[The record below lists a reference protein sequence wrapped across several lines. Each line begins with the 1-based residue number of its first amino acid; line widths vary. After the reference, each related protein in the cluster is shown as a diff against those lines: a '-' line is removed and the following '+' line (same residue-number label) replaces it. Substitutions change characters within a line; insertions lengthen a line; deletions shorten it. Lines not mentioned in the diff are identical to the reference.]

1 MPGPDPFDGVV
12 ARADLT
18 DLRAPVVVACSG
30 GPDSLAL
37 LAVAARV
44 DLAPI
49 AVHVDH
55 GLRAGGAAEAAVVA
69 AVANHL
75 GSTWR
80 GVRIDVPEGPN
91 LEARA
96 RHARYAALDRVADEV
111 GATAILTGH
120 SADDLAETVLL
131 HLVRGAG
138 TSGLAGIPARRGRVA
153 RPLLAVRRADLHAVA
168 AAVAGAAGVS
178 PVDDP
183 TNEDERFRRNWV
195 RHTVL
200 PMLEAGADRDLVPVL
215 ARQARVMAE
224 EAEVLDALADALL
237 EDAGREEPSVVVLAD
252 APPAIMRRALRRW
265 LGPPWPSL
273 ADLARVE
280 GVISGL
286 HRAAEV
292 AGGTRV
298 SRRDGRL
305 RRGLACATD
314 GAGHDA
320 VDHEGDA

>member
-1 MPGPDPFDGVV
+1 MPGPDPLDGVV

-18 DLRAPVVVACSG
+18 DLVPPVVVACSG

-37 LAVAARV
+37 LAVAARAG
-44 DLAPI
+44 LAPI

-55 GLRAGGAAEAAVVA
+55 GLRPDGPAEAAVVA
-69 AVANHL
+69 AVAAHL
-75 GSTWR
+75 GASCR
-80 GVRIDVPEGPN
+80 AVCVDVAEGPN

-96 RHARYAALDRVADEV
+96 RHARYDALERVADAV

-131 HLVRGAG
+131 NLLRGSG

-153 RPLLAVRRADLHAVA
+153 RPLLAVRRAELHSI
-168 AAVAGAAGVS
+168 AAVVSGAAGVT
-178 PVDDP
+178 PVADP
-183 TNEDERFRRNWV
+183 TNDDARFRRNWV

-200 PMLEAGADRDLVPVL
+200 PMLDAGAERDLVPVL

-237 EDAGREEPSVVVLAD
+237 ADAGREEPSVAVLGA
-252 APPAIMRRALRRW
+252 AAPAIMRRALRRW

-280 GVISGL
+280 AVVAGTR
-286 HRAAEV
+286 RAAEI

-298 SRRDGRL
+298 ARRDGRL

-314 GAGHDA
+314 DVGHDV
-320 VDHEGDA
+320 VDHEGGA

>member
-1 MPGPDPFDGVV
+1 MAGPDPLDGVV

-18 DLRAPVVVACSG
+18 DLVPPVVVACSG

-37 LAVAARV
+37 LAVAARARLDPV
-44 DLAPI
+44 

-55 GLRAGGAAEAAVVA
+55 GLRPDGDAEAAVVA
-69 AVANHL
+69 AVAAHL
-75 GSTWR
+75 GVTTR
-80 GVRIDVPEGPN
+80 AVRVEVPDGPN

-96 RHARYAALDRVADEV
+96 RHARYDALERVADEV

-120 SADDLAETVLL
+120 STDDLAETVVLN
-131 HLVRGAG
+131 LVRGAG
-138 TSGLAGIPARRGRVA
+138 TSGLAGIPARRGRIV
-153 RPLLAVRRADLHAVA
+153 RPLLAVRRAELHAVA
-168 AAVAGAAGVS
+168 AVVAAAAGVS

-183 TNEDERFRRNWV
+183 TNDDERFRRNWV

-200 PMLEAGADRDLVPVL
+200 PLLDAGAERDLVPIL

-237 EDAGREEPSVVVLAD
+237 DEAGRDEPSVVVLRT

-280 GVISGL
+280 AVVAGT

-292 AGGTRV
+292 AGGARV
-298 SRRDGRL
+298 ARRDGRL
-305 RRGLACATD
+305 RRGLACASD
-314 GAGHDA
+314 GVGHDV